1 MKNTCSTNWKHHHAA
16 KAIPGNMLANNSFE
30 RSFDGWVNS
39 GWSILAAQNPK
50 SGKFIIQATKTSSG
64 STTCDQNVNL
74 IAGHTYRIG
83 AWVRKSSDFA
93 VSNASNTKISI
104 RNSSGPL
111 KDIPIT
117 TSIGTGWT
125 EIFGDYKPSSD
136 ATLTVSLR
144 SSLAAGYLY
153 ADDIFCI
160 DVSDQ
165 VANTA
170 NSSALTALNTQVKID
185 GENIEAN
192 SRELKSLKADLG
204 NKATASAVSDLKANV
219 QEIDGTLKGSVG
231 KVDGLEITVGE
242 LDGKVKT
249 QGETIADSEGKINSM
264 YSIKVETKGDKRVG
278 AGMVLASDGS
288 TSDIIFN
295 ADRFSIFNAT
305 SETAVPVMIAEGNEL
320 YIDSARIK
328 NGSISTAKVGDLSSW
343 NYVYNQ
349 QGWALSK
356 DGFLQI
362 NGNVAGQGRTVLSNQ
377 GFAVY
382 DGNGVARVTLGYY

>member
-1 MKNTCSTNWKHHHAA
+1 M
-16 KAIPGNMLANNSFE
+16 
-30 RSFDGWVNS
+30 
-39 GWSILAAQNPK
+39 
-50 SGKFIIQATKTSSG
+50 
-64 STTCDQNVNL
+64 
-74 IAGHTYRIG
+74 
-83 AWVRKSSDFA
+83 
-93 VSNASNTKISI
+93 
-104 RNSSGPL
+104 
-111 KDIPIT
+111 
-117 TSIGTGWT
+117 
-125 EIFGDYKPSSD
+125 
-136 ATLTVSLR
+136 
-144 SSLAAGYLY
+144 
-153 ADDIFCI
+153 
-160 DVSDQ
+160 
-165 VANTA
+165 ANTA